1 MGIATNKVKS
11 AADKL
16 NEIYFEG
23 LIDEVAGVEDGIIPK
38 PDRCMIDSLM
48 RRLNATTDETLY
60 VGDSQVDVATAGNTG
75 LDMVA
80 VLWGFRTRKELEE
93 SGAMVFIDDPME
105 ILDKVL

>member
-38 PDRCMIDSLM
+38 PDRCMIDNLMKDLTQQQM
-48 RRLNATTDETLY
+48 RRYMSETH
-60 VGDSQVDVATAGNTG
+60 
-75 LDMVA
+75 
-80 VLWGFRTRKELEE
+80 R
-93 SGAMVFIDDPME
+93 
-105 ILDKVL
+105 

>member
-1 MGIATNKVKS
+1 
-11 AADKL
+11 
-16 NEIYFEG
+16 
-23 LIDEVAGVEDGIIPK
+23 
-38 PDRCMIDSLM
+38 MIDNLM
-48 RRLNATTDETLY
+48 KRLNATTDETLY